1 MTVSTGFVLNRE
13 TIITKYGCKI
23 EYTSGLKKGTKIW
36 IHYKKDGSISYV
48 EEYMEDTYQW

>member
-13 TIITKYGCKI
+13 TIITKSGCKI